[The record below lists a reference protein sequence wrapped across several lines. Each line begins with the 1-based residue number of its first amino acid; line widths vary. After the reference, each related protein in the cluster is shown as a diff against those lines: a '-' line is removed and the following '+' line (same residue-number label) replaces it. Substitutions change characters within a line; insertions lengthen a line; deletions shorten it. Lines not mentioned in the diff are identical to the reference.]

1 MPITHVLCLCLERLE
16 TREEKE
22 LREQLG
28 SRQIAYAALPARDD
42 PAYLILHEHLESAR
56 RVALAAREAGGAVL
70 VQCWGG
76 CNRALAVG
84 TALLMSLDKLP
95 LVDACRAVQ
104 GVRGEVLTNKGF
116 RRQLLQLAAVEG
128 LLQETTLPRQLPCG
142 HGGRYRW
149 DTEGIEDFLHL
160 LHVAIC
166 SGNGLFYRDGTGE
179 RFGDH
184 LNCVADQRLWHRH
197 ATLVRR
203 WVLTGML
210 LHQLGRVA
218 TLGF

>member
-16 TREEKE
+16 SREEKE

-42 PAYLILHEHLESAR
+42 PAYLILNEHLESAR
-56 RVALAAREAGGAVL
+56 RVALAAREVGGAVL

-166 SGNGLFYRDGTGE
+166 SGSGLFYRDGTGE

-184 LNCVADQRLWHRH
+184 LDCVADQRLWHRH

-210 LHQLGRVA
+210 LHQLGR